1 VKRFLIFLLVF
12 TFVFTPAIAKAEALS
27 FGEILLITAI
37 SPYCMMLVGCLG
49 LSIWGFFKKAVQDK
63 DVQKNKSEDK
73 KQENA
78 KEEDEFFEDFGSK
91 EELV

>member
-12 TFVFTPAIAKAEALS
+12 TFAFTPAIAKAEALS

-49 LSIWGFFKKAVQDK
+49 LSIWGFLKKK
-63 DVQKNKSEDK
+63 DVQKNKSKDK
-73 KQENA
+73 KQENTRELNN
-78 KEEDEFFEDFGSK
+78 KEVITDEIF
-91 EELV
+91 